1 MEPQIIDYYNN
12 MPSGIN
18 VIDKMNEEL
27 DDLQKKYDELEKKYD
42 KIKEFPRPR
51 IRVKTIDEIKI
62 YSKKIEDSI
71 PLFREIIYD
80 FLNHRGWIL
89 EYDKPSEWGSYAGNP
104 SVIGHWWTWETD
116 NLKWGDTT
124 AHKFY
129 DTHEGNCYYNLYL
142 KCKLLEELYKLFPEY
157 TERKKGWF
165 HQQIDSS
172 FTEVDNFLNIV
183 FSINDQFYELF
194 INNEK
199 IKDTVVRVIMEKL
212 FGLHIDHV
220 DHIIIPNII
229 YYKCCDYKIFGEE
242 FTSDYDYE
250 GPGWYK
256 ETNERSHLDKD
267 FCECSFKCPGCGKSI
282 I

>member
-27 DDLQKKYDELEKKYD
+27 YDLQKKYDELEKKYD
-42 KIKEFPRPR
+42 KIKEFPRPE

-89 EYDKPSEWGSYAGNP
+89 EYDKPDRVNTLMHSEKY
-104 SVIGHWWTWETD
+104 IGQWFTWETD
-116 NLKWGDTT
+116 DLKWGDTT
-124 AHKFY
+124 AHNFY

-165 HQQIDSS
+165 HQQIDAI
-172 FTEVDNFLNIV
+172 FTEVDNFLNII
-183 FSINDQFYELF
+183 FNIDDQFYELF
-194 INNEK
+194 NEKK
-199 IKDTVVRVIMEKL
+199 IKDTVILIIMDKL
-212 FGLHIDHV
+212 FGIDTW
-220 DHIIIPNII
+220 DDDIIIPNII
-229 YYKCCDYKIFGEE
+229 YYTCCDYKIFGGD
-242 FTSDYDYE
+242 FIDYDYE

-256 ETNERSHLDKD
+256 ENNERSHLHKD
-267 FCECSFKCPGCGKSI
+267 FCGCSFKCPGCGKSI

>member
-1 MEPQIIDYYNN
+1 MESQIIDYYNN

-27 DDLQKKYDELEKKYD
+27 DDLQKKYDELEKKYE
-42 KIKEFPRPR
+42 KIKKFPRPE

-71 PLFREIIYD
+71 PLFRGIIYD

-89 EYDKPSEWGSYAGNP
+89 EYDKPDRVNPLMHSEKYIGN
-104 SVIGHWWTWETD
+104 WFTWETD

-129 DTHEGNCYYNLYL
+129 DTREGNCYYNLYL

-165 HQQIDSS
+165 HQQIDAS
-172 FTEVDNFLNIV
+172 FTEVDNFLNII
-183 FSINDQFYELF
+183 FNIDDQFYELF
-194 INNEK
+194 NEKK
-199 IKDTVVRVIMEKL
+199 IKDMVIRIIMDKL
-212 FGLHIDHV
+212 FGIDTC
-220 DHIIIPNII
+220 DDDIIIPNII
-229 YYKCCDYKIFGEE
+229 YYKCCDYKIFGWD
-242 FTSDYDYE
+242 FTSEDYDYV

-256 ETNERSHLDKD
+256 ENNESSHIYKD

>member
-42 KIKEFPRPR
+42 KIKEFPRPG

-62 YSKKIEDSI
+62 YSKKIDDSI

-89 EYDKPSEWGSYAGNP
+89 EYDKPDRVNSRNESEKY
-104 SVIGHWWTWETD
+104 IGHWWTFETD
-116 NLKWGDTT
+116 DLKWGDTT
-124 AHKFY
+124 AHKIY
-129 DTHEGNCYYNLYL
+129 DIHECNCYYNLYL

-165 HQQIDSS
+165 HQQIDAS
-172 FTEVDNFLNIV
+172 FTEVDNFLNII
-183 FSINDQFYELF
+183 FNIDDQFYELF
-194 INNEK
+194 NEKK
-199 IKDTVVRVIMEKL
+199 IKDTVVRVIMDKL
-212 FGLHIDHV
+212 FGIDTC
-220 DHIIIPNII
+220 DDDIIIPNII
-229 YYKCCDYKIFGEE
+229 YYKCCDYKIFGWD
-242 FTSDYDYE
+242 FTSADYDYE

-256 ETNERSHLDKD
+256 GNNESSHLD
-267 FCECSFKCPGCGKSI
+267 FCECSFKCPGCEKSI